1 MEQPKGHC
9 DVFENQLAVAYRLVL
24 ATSRHIGGLM
34 EGAGGFNATDEA
46 LQSVQAAAQSI
57 AWEDWI
63 PVEGGA
69 QFAQGDLP

>member
-1 MEQPKGHC
+1 MEQPAGHFVVS
-9 DVFENQLAVAYRLVL
+9 DHRLTVACRLVL

-34 EGAGGFNATDEA
+34 EQAEGYNATTEG

-69 QFAQGDLP
+69 QFAQGDLS

>member
-1 MEQPKGHC
+1 MEQ
-9 DVFENQLAVAYRLVL
+9 
-24 ATSRHIGGLM
+24 
-34 EGAGGFNATDEA
+34 AGGYNATDEA

-69 QFAQGDLP
+69 QFAQGNLVTTCMLFQYPFDPDSH